1 MENQSLCGVMR
12 KPIWGREGFT
22 WEKSISKV
30 SELQEGKKG
39 VYTDKLACGV
49 QSQIRRER
57 CLSGEEV
64 AVDMQYSLLTE
75 G

>member
-1 MENQSLCGVMR
+1 M
-12 KPIWGREGFT
+12 
-22 WEKSISKV
+22 EKSISKV

>member
-1 MENQSLCGVMR
+1 MKGGC
-12 KPIWGREGFT
+12 PHA
-22 WEKSISKV
+22 EKSISKV
-30 SELQEGKKG
+30 SELQEGKKS
-39 VYTDKLACGV
+39 VYTDKLAWGV

-64 AVDMQYSLLTE
+64 AVDMGHSLLTE

>member
-1 MENQSLCGVMR
+1 M
-12 KPIWGREGFT
+12 
-22 WEKSISKV
+22 EKSISKV
-30 SELQEGKKG
+30 SELQE
-39 VYTDKLACGV
+39 VRRVLTDKLAWGV

-64 AVDMQYSLLTE
+64 AVDMGYSLLTE

>member
-1 MENQSLCGVMR
+1 M
-12 KPIWGREGFT
+12 
-22 WEKSISKV
+22 EKSISKV

-39 VYTDKLACGV
+39 VYTDKLARGV

-64 AVDMQYSLLTE
+64 AVDVGYSLLTE